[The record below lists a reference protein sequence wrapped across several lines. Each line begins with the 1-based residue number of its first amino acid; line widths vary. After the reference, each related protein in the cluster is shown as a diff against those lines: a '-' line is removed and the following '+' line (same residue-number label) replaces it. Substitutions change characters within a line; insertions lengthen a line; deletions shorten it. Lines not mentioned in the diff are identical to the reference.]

1 MEYNWYALYTFSR
14 TEKRVKERLEEA
26 NIEVFLP
33 LSRKL
38 RKWKDR
44 KKYVEEPMIS
54 SYVFVKVSEREY
66 YKVLET
72 EGIVRYVTF
81 SGKAAPI
88 PEWQIDVMKKIV
100 ESKYPVLLTVEKL
113 QPGCKIRIISGVF
126 TGIEGEMVSFRGK
139 KNLIIRLD
147 QVGQSILVNIP
158 GEDVEVIEKKED
170 CNNEL

>member
-14 TEKRVKERLEEA
+14 TEKRVKERLEET

-33 LSRKL
+33 LTRKL

-44 KKYVEEPMIS
+44 KKYVDEPMIS

-66 YKVLET
+66 YNVLEI

-88 PEWQIDVMKKIV
+88 PEWQIDIMKKIV
-100 ESKYPVLLTVEKL
+100 DSKYPVMLTVEKL
-113 QPGCKIRIISGVF
+113 QPGSKIRIISGVF
-126 TGIEGEMVSFRGK
+126 TGIEGEMVDFRGK
-139 KNLIIRLD
+139 KNLIIRID
-147 QVGQSILVNIP
+147 QVGQSILVNLP
-158 GEDVEVIEKKED
+158 NEDVEVIKSDEEN
-170 CNNEL
+170 CN

>member
-1 MEYNWYALYTFSR
+1 MDYNWYALYTFSR

-26 NIEVFLP
+26 GIEVFLP
-33 LSRKL
+33 LIRKL

-81 SGKAAPI
+81 AGKAAPI

-100 ESKYPVLLTVEKL
+100 ASKCPVLLTTEKL
-113 QPGCKIRIISGVF
+113 EPGCKIRIISGVF
-126 TGIEGEMVSFRGK
+126 TSIEGEMVEFRGK
-139 KNLIIRLD
+139 KNLIIRID
-147 QVGQSILVNIP
+147 QVGQSILVNLP
-158 GEDVEVIEKKED
+158 NEAVEVLNTNIEV
-170 CNNEL
+170 NN